1 MKDIV
6 TKAKNMNVKELA
18 NILGFQFSNL
28 FNTRKAS
35 SREFYYLSLGVAYAK
50 ENNVL
55 FNTQDKIKI
64 VCTKKPEA
72 LKYVKE
78 NNLKWT
84 DYIILSNFKNLE
96 MVSFKKDLSDVVFLS
111 NDLLLQEIKELEKIR
126 C

>member
-1 MKDIV
+1 MKEIV

-35 SREFYYLSLGVAYAK
+35 SREFYYLSLGVAYAL
-50 ENNVL
+50 ENDVL
-55 FNTQDKIKI
+55 FDTNDKIKI
-64 VCTKKPEA
+64 VCDKKPEA

-96 MVSFKKDLSDVVFLS
+96 MVSFKKDLTDVVFLS

-126 C
+126 